1 MQESYLFVCQVAGL
15 GAHGIIPYL
24 TKFVS
29 QLPAQLFSVESM
41 RHCVL
46 HYQSIWVSTSHQSI
60 SNAEPLVR
68 IGFSA

>member
-24 TKFVS
+24 TKFLS

-46 HYQSIWVSTSHQSI
+46 HYQSICSEYLLHIRAFPMQS
-60 SNAEPLVR
+60 R
-68 IGFSA
+68 